1 MYRELV
7 AKLVSDAVSIH
18 IGDLKDVITFRS
30 FLGNVYD
37 PDTRKNTPTFLDVLN
52 VDASC
57 FKFRADEKDSSVN
70 VVTDERCLIPSEHIP
85 GVTPKETDRI
95 LKADGTL
102 WEVFRVRGVPGQSLW
117 TLFIRKV
124 KA

>member
-1 MYRELV
+1 MYRKLLND
-7 AKLVSDAVSIH
+7 LVSAAVSEY

-30 FLGNVYD
+30 FSGNVYD
-37 PDTRKNTPTFLDVLN
+37 PDTRRNTPQFVEVLD

-57 FKFRADEKDSSVN
+57 YKFRADEKDSAVN
-70 VVTDERCLIPSEHIP
+70 VITDERCLIPSLHLP

-102 WEVFRVRGVPGQSLW
+102 WEVFRVRGVPGESVW
-117 TLFIRKV
+117 ILFIRKV
-124 KA
+124 KP